1 MKKVLKPIVILI
13 KVARESMQFAYHA
26 ISVNKLRTFLSLFG
40 ITIGIFAIISVF
52 TILDSLEKNVRDS
65 IQSLGDNVVYV
76 QKWPWGG
83 GNGEYPWWKYMNRP
97 QPNLKDLEE
106 IRRRSALSEASVF
119 SIYFR
124 KPIKYMR
131 NESSE
136 GLIQGVSDDYD
147 RIKVFDIENGRYFSA
162 FEVNSGR
169 NVAIIGNTIAAD
181 LFQGADPIGKYIK
194 IAGRKTMVIG
204 VFKKEGKSAIGE
216 NSHDEITLVPV
227 SFANTIVD
235 PDRAGPMIMV
245 KANAGV
251 ATDDLN
257 DELRGILR
265 SFHKIKPLDEENFAL
280 NQISLIKEGI
290 DNIFKVINFAGGFI
304 AFFSIVVGGF
314 GIANIMFVSVKERTN
329 IIGIQK
335 ALGAKRYFILVQF
348 LYESVLLAVA
358 GGVVG
363 LLLIFIGTLIV
374 NATSDFTISLTLA
387 NIIRGVLISAVIGI
401 FSGFVPAWV
410 ASRLSPVEAINSKG

>member
-1 MKKVLKPIVILI
+1 MKKSFKPIIILV

-83 GNGEYPWWKYMNRP
+83 NGEYPWWKYMNRP
-97 QPNLKDLEE
+97 QPNLKDLAE
-106 IRRRSALSEASVF
+106 IRRRSNLMNSSVF
-119 SIYFR
+119 CIYFR

-131 NESSE
+131 NEVTDMT
-136 GLIQGVSDDYD
+136 IQGISDDYD
-147 RIKVFDIENGRYFSA
+147 RVKVFDIEFGRFFSS
-162 FEVNSGR
+162 FEVSSGR
-169 NVAIIGNTIAAD
+169 SVTILGNKIASD
-181 LFQGADPIGKYIK
+181 LFQGADPIGKYVK
-194 IAGRKTMVIG
+194 IAGRKVMVVG

-216 NSHDEITLVPV
+216 TSHDEIALVPV
-227 SFANTIVD
+227 GLANTIVD
-235 PDRAGPMIMV
+235 INRAGPLIMV
-245 KANAGV
+245 KAKDGV
-251 ATDDLN
+251 STDDLN

-265 SFHKIKPLDEENFAL
+265 SFHKIKPLDDEDFAL
-280 NQISLIKEGI
+280 NQISLIKQGI
-290 DNIFKVINFAGGFI
+290 DNIFGVINFAGGFI

-335 ALGAKRYFILVQF
+335 ALGAKRYFILIQF

-358 GGVVG
+358 GGIIG

-374 NATSDFTISLTLA
+374 NASSDFTITLTAA
-387 NIIRGVLISAVIGI
+387 NIIRGILISAVIGI